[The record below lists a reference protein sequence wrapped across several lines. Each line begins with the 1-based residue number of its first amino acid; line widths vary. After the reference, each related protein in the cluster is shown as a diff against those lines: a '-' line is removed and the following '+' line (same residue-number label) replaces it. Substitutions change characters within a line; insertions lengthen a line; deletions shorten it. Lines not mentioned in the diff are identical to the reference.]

1 MSTSERPQ
9 TNSEEKDK
17 EAMGEVTQVPI
28 DGKGPLTLEE
38 STLKQD
44 PALDVLTST
53 DEVPSN
59 VLEAA
64 VSVTEDQEE
73 LQETDRGDETLEVVV
88 KEQEGN
94 NAPDNEQTSGE
105 LTFEIGRDKP
115 TPVQKKVSATETDAL
130 KIPESSSTSAGAD
143 GTQLQGLGTP
153 QETIAAN
160 EEEPESVMT
169 NIFSEIQLLME
180 SGPSCQLIQVKP
192 VEPTPEAQFLS
203 SAPDQDHVDQ
213 LLVRVLVC
221 KNQPVPT
228 SPRAAEGQLQEV
240 QEVREASM
248 VLLSLLCDLRRED
261 QVSSQAS
268 ELVEDQVRS
277 WVQDLDSLVLKK
289 QSELQ
294 LVSDYTHQ
302 QQQAQT
308 GLEETR
314 QDQASLSAG
323 HNCSEEVQRLRSLQR
338 TLEKRRSVLL
348 QLKVLHKKLL
358 LVLSRSD
365 QASARDQLR
374 NLQDQWRRVEREV
387 QGSLYHKNAI
397 SYKTECLKAEVDLLT
412 SQLQDISNELQMIST
427 RGWTSNEAQKLMV
440 LNAELSAA
448 CHKYS
453 CLKDLAEEVSAH
465 SQWEKDRE
473 EIRDGLQR
481 VERELSQCQED
492 IGSKSQSSS
501 NPIMEKI
508 LEVMRNAFAWA
519 RKTETDIEGRRRRVC
534 LLPEQVHRQLRDL
547 KKLQFEVT
555 NKQGQLEALEEE
567 VHELL
572 PQLHEEDEAPM
583 INASLKSLEELSKL
597 TMEKLVQTIRE
608 TESGLQTRERLSQQL
623 SDLETWILT
632 YFSKDPFCSSD
643 LQMSSQDLELQ
654 ARRTLESQEEA
665 EKQAAICEALLVTS
679 KEIASEL
686 SVAENCHLFDRLLHL
701 QDCIQDITE
710 EEQSNKEEIQ
720 ESIRMVESSRQKLV
734 PIEKSLRHMLVDLS
748 RPKFPVTRK
757 SLLALRPLRNTLAE
771 HKSQVER
778 LERWSTQEKTK
789 ELQSLITNLETKMS
803 ALEPKAT
810 DHELYL
816 DLRRFLEELKEAMK
830 DQVRRAKDGSDDI
843 HKYKRCQS
851 LLVQFPT
858 INVLCQEVKS
868 KLQEISADLYPSQLS
883 SEQQRQKQ
891 AEEALAAMETSLD
904 NTLTII
910 EGTLLKHLDLQTET
924 RSSRAFLNT
933 TLKALDQVE
942 LQELSKPAV
951 DGEYQRLLTL
961 RRTIKLRLRAWDVLR
976 RKGNKWEPATADINQ
991 LKTRVLQE
999 CDTQLE
1005 HLSEVRDS
1013 FRSFSSTLRR
1023 LVLVLVLVDLRLRR
1037 GVGPRG
1043 LCSERWQQ
1051 IQSSLDSLDQDFQ
1064 RLQDQ
1069 LSSCFRANRLLPVSV
1084 VQQHLEET
1092 LSQLLLMKTTVKA
1105 RARLQLEALSS
1116 CVEEQRLYCK
1126 LRDDVTQRL
1135 EKAEESVN
1143 ELMSRRVSSLHDCE
1157 QQQQQLQTLSS
1168 ELESLLRSCCPE
1180 SSCRGHR
1187 EATVVRV
1194 FSRLS
1199 SVWRHCHILR
1209 HRSNKRIRDW
1219 AQVTVCVEEAETTL
1233 SLLEQDLPSLLPL
1246 HSPIEQPLLPL
1257 LSPTEELAE
1266 LVQTWDQFQDRVDC
1280 EQRSVL
1286 ALELRVARLVGVSA
1300 HMDQAPPTALCQ
1312 RLQGLHQQYQRVSES
1327 SSLGL
1332 SSCRSELEQ
1341 RETTRGELQRLRLR
1355 LEETDH
1361 LLSQRHPR
1369 DIQVR
1374 QGPGETDYLLS
1385 QRHPWDIQVRQG
1397 PGETDHL
1404 LSQRHPWDI
1413 QVRQGPGE
1421 TDHLL
1426 SQRHPRDIQVRQ
1438 GPGETD
1444 HHLSQRHPRDIQV
1457 RQGSGETDHLL
1468 SQRHPRD
1475 IQVRQGPGETDHL
1488 LSQRHPWDI
1497 QVRQG
1502 PGETDHLLSQRYP
1515 RDIQVRQGLGDT
1527 DHLLSQRHPRDIQVR
1542 QGPGETD
1549 HLLSQR
1555 HPRDIQVRQGLG
1567 DTDHH
1572 LSQRH
1577 PRDIQ
1582 VRQGPGETDHH
1593 LSQRH
1598 PRDIQVRQGPGE
1610 TDHLLSQRHPRDI
1623 QVRQGPGETDHLLSQ
1638 RHPRDIQVR
1647 QGPGETDHHLSQR
1660 HPRDIQVRQGPGET
1674 DHLLSQRHPRDIQR
1688 HPRDIQVRQG
1698 PGETDHHLSQRHPRD
1713 IQVRQ
1718 GPGET
1723 DHLLSQRHPRDIQVR
1738 QGPGETDHLLSQRH
1752 PRDIQVR
1759 QGPGETD
1766 HLLSQRHPRDIQV
1779 RQGPGDTDHHLSQRH
1794 PRDIQVR
1801 QGPGETDHHLS
1812 QKHPRDIQ
1820 VRQGPGETDH
1830 LLSQRHP
1837 RDIQV
1842 RQGPG
1847 ETDHL
1852 LSQRHPRDIQM
1863 VLLQFLAHKSE
1874 LYKISTSICNKY
1886 QTRPETGPETRP
1898 EIRPETE
1905 PETGPQIRPGFGPES
1920 LIPGE
1925 ILTLL
1930 QETRAIMD
1938 QVEPKVQDAVEK
1950 SGSVYRLGMKL
1961 SEIQS
1966 GLNSVQKRLD
1976 QRSPTVAEAKV
1987 TQKRVWDE
1995 LDVWHSCLAA
2005 LEVEV
2010 QDLERPEEALLL
2022 TERLVEVQHI
2032 HTQLA
2037 KRAEQRTTLISKI
2050 HSWQQEHQEMILSSQ
2065 SWINEAKT
2073 WLAAPA
2079 TYTSAKCLTSHV
2091 HALQVVLGDSEQIR
2105 STLRSFSLI
2114 LDDMSEV
2121 CDITAL
2127 QNQLQDQD
2135 RDVARVQ
2142 DSFTEPL
2149 SRLRQA
2155 AAEAESIEAEVRQ
2168 MEKDVSEIKELLVSP
2183 ENTPG
2188 SRLQRLKLVEEKI
2201 SQMQR
2206 TISEVQSR
2214 RLVQDLPQ
2222 TLCVFTVIDHLH
2234 TLIQELHKNVPVL
2247 FVPQQNSPRQSPFL
2261 PRQTA
2266 EAPPP
2271 ASSSPYHTPRQSPFM
2286 PQFKNAEEGEGQVSR
2301 LKEDVLKSPGAEL
2314 QTVKT
2319 CDITQSTG
2327 ASPSDGAS
2335 GVMWWL
2341 WDRFVADTAQVK
2353 GPW

>member
-64 VSVTEDQEE
+64 VSVVRTALSKATAVFLQQEQSQIIALSAEHLQPEEPRSTNVVETEVLEITNTPSAIASRLIEPLEHDSATVQATDASLSTAEIQTVPRTIDSPIQTEDQEE

-94 NAPDNEQTSGE
+94 SEYLTDDSPALRTTERATDVTILLMSDAPDNEQTSGE
-105 LTFEIGRDKP
+105 LTFEVKMDRPSSMQDTQEVEVHVKDVDRPQRAESLSETASSIKGQDLSEPQETGQETKLGPQETRLETNLGVKETGQETKLGVKEPVSEKDQEEREVVIVETITETIVKVKTKQEAAAVVAEPEFDPYSGEKPATLIPDAQIGRDKP

-1168 ELESLLRSCCPE
+1168 ELESLLRSWSGSGSGPGSGSRSCCPE

-1355 LEETDH
+1355 LE
-1361 LLSQRHPR
+1361 
-1369 DIQVR
+1369 
-1374 QGPGETDYLLS
+1374 
-1385 QRHPWDIQVRQG
+1385 
-1397 PGETDHL
+1397 
-1404 LSQRHPWDI
+1404 
-1413 QVRQGPGE
+1413 
-1421 TDHLL
+1421 
-1426 SQRHPRDIQVRQ
+1426 
-1438 GPGETD
+1438 
-1444 HHLSQRHPRDIQV
+1444 
-1457 RQGSGETDHLL
+1457 
-1468 SQRHPRD
+1468 
-1475 IQVRQGPGETDHL
+1475 
-1488 LSQRHPWDI
+1488 
-1497 QVRQG
+1497 
-1502 PGETDHLLSQRYP
+1502 
-1515 RDIQVRQGLGDT
+1515 
-1527 DHLLSQRHPRDIQVR
+1527 
-1542 QGPGETD
+1542 
-1549 HLLSQR
+1549 
-1555 HPRDIQVRQGLG
+1555 
-1567 DTDHH
+1567 
-1572 LSQRH
+1572 
-1577 PRDIQ
+1577 
-1582 VRQGPGETDHH
+1582 
-1593 LSQRH
+1593 
-1598 PRDIQVRQGPGE
+1598 
-1610 TDHLLSQRHPRDI
+1610 
-1623 QVRQGPGETDHLLSQ
+1623 
-1638 RHPRDIQVR
+1638 
-1647 QGPGETDHHLSQR
+1647 
-1660 HPRDIQVRQGPGET
+1660 
-1674 DHLLSQRHPRDIQR
+1674 
-1688 HPRDIQVRQG
+1688 
-1698 PGETDHHLSQRHPRD
+1698 
-1713 IQVRQ
+1713 
-1718 GPGET
+1718 
-1723 DHLLSQRHPRDIQVR
+1723 
-1738 QGPGETDHLLSQRH
+1738 
-1752 PRDIQVR
+1752 
-1759 QGPGETD
+1759 
-1766 HLLSQRHPRDIQV
+1766 
-1779 RQGPGDTDHHLSQRH
+1779 
-1794 PRDIQVR
+1794 
-1801 QGPGETDHHLS
+1801 
-1812 QKHPRDIQ
+1812 
-1820 VRQGPGETDH
+1820 
-1830 LLSQRHP
+1830 
-1837 RDIQV
+1837 
-1842 RQGPG
+1842 

-2341 WDRFVADTAQVK
+2341 WDRFVADTAQEAGAQIEARTEAETEVQTEAHSEAQTEAQTEVAGSIPESTTDNENPPPDPSESPGK
-2353 GPW
+2353 SSRCVVS

>member
-64 VSVTEDQEE
+64 VSVVRTALSKATAVFLQQEQSQIIALSAEHLQPEEPRSTNVVETEVLEITNTPSAIASRLIEPLEHDSATVQATDASLSTAEIQTVPRTIDSPIQTEDQEE

-94 NAPDNEQTSGE
+94 SEYLTDDSPALRTTERATDVTILLMSDAPDNEQTSGE
-105 LTFEIGRDKP
+105 LTFEVKMDRPSSMQDTQEVEVHVKDVDRPQRAESLSETASSIKGQDLSEPQETGQETKLGPQETRLETNLGVKETGQETKLGVKEPVSEKDQEEREVVIVETITETIVKVKTKQEAAAVVAEPEFDPYSGEKPATLIPDAQIGRDKP

-1168 ELESLLRSCCPE
+1168 ELESLLRSWSGSGSGPGSGSRSCCPE

-1355 LEETDH
+1355 LE
-1361 LLSQRHPR
+1361 
-1369 DIQVR
+1369 
-1374 QGPGETDYLLS
+1374 
-1385 QRHPWDIQVRQG
+1385 
-1397 PGETDHL
+1397 
-1404 LSQRHPWDI
+1404 
-1413 QVRQGPGE
+1413 
-1421 TDHLL
+1421 
-1426 SQRHPRDIQVRQ
+1426 
-1438 GPGETD
+1438 
-1444 HHLSQRHPRDIQV
+1444 
-1457 RQGSGETDHLL
+1457 
-1468 SQRHPRD
+1468 
-1475 IQVRQGPGETDHL
+1475 
-1488 LSQRHPWDI
+1488 
-1497 QVRQG
+1497 
-1502 PGETDHLLSQRYP
+1502 
-1515 RDIQVRQGLGDT
+1515 
-1527 DHLLSQRHPRDIQVR
+1527 
-1542 QGPGETD
+1542 
-1549 HLLSQR
+1549 
-1555 HPRDIQVRQGLG
+1555 
-1567 DTDHH
+1567 
-1572 LSQRH
+1572 
-1577 PRDIQ
+1577 
-1582 VRQGPGETDHH
+1582 
-1593 LSQRH
+1593 
-1598 PRDIQVRQGPGE
+1598 
-1610 TDHLLSQRHPRDI
+1610 
-1623 QVRQGPGETDHLLSQ
+1623 
-1638 RHPRDIQVR
+1638 
-1647 QGPGETDHHLSQR
+1647 
-1660 HPRDIQVRQGPGET
+1660 
-1674 DHLLSQRHPRDIQR
+1674 
-1688 HPRDIQVRQG
+1688 
-1698 PGETDHHLSQRHPRD
+1698 
-1713 IQVRQ
+1713 
-1718 GPGET
+1718 
-1723 DHLLSQRHPRDIQVR
+1723 
-1738 QGPGETDHLLSQRH
+1738 
-1752 PRDIQVR
+1752 
-1759 QGPGETD
+1759 
-1766 HLLSQRHPRDIQV
+1766 
-1779 RQGPGDTDHHLSQRH
+1779 
-1794 PRDIQVR
+1794 
-1801 QGPGETDHHLS
+1801 
-1812 QKHPRDIQ
+1812 
-1820 VRQGPGETDH
+1820 
-1830 LLSQRHP
+1830 
-1837 RDIQV
+1837 
-1842 RQGPG
+1842 

-2319 CDITQSTG
+2319 CDITQEAGAQIEARTEAETEVQTEAHSEAQTEAQTEVAGSIPESTTDNENPPPDPSE
-2327 ASPSDGAS
+2327 SPGKSS
-2335 GVMWWL
+2335 RCV
-2341 WDRFVADTAQVK
+2341 VS
-2353 GPW
+2353 